1 MSHPTHRAPQGRT
14 AILLLALLASGLP
27 TGAASRANQAE
38 AQKQAQARYQQ
49 ERAACL
55 NGQSNQDRA
64 TCLKEAGAA
73 LSEARRGGLDDD
85 SSAYSANQRQRCER
99 LSGDEQQACLARM
112 DGRGSTRGSVAE
124 GGILRELVV
133 RDAPPAA
140 SASPALPAPPAP
152 TTTPMSKP

>member
-1 MSHPTHRAPQGRT
+1 MSHPTHRAPQART
-14 AILLLALLASGLP
+14 AVLLLALLASGLP

-38 AQKQAQARYQQ
+38 AQKRYMQ

-73 LSEARRGGLDDD
+73 LAEARRGGLDDD
-85 SSAYSANQRQRCER
+85 SSAYSANQRQRCDR

-112 DGRGSTRGSVAE
+112 DGRGSVRGSVAE

-140 SASPALPAPPAP
+140 SATPALPAPGA
-152 TTTPMSKP
+152 TPMSKP